1 MLPGTYACQLVASS
15 ILTPLLLLKTVEN
28 TRVNIEL
35 KEVLR
40 ENNNNNNNK
49 NPNTHFRKLG
59 TGLADIP
66 STRKNDTTKQ

>member
-1 MLPGTYACQLVASS
+1 
-15 ILTPLLLLKTVEN
+15 
-28 TRVNIEL
+28 VNIEL

>member
-1 MLPGTYACQLVASS
+1 
-15 ILTPLLLLKTVEN
+15 
-28 TRVNIEL
+28 VNIEL

-40 ENNNNNNNK
+40 ENNNNNNK

-66 STRKNDTTKQ
+66 STPKNDTTKQ